1 VSELTATATLV
12 RFLLRRDRV
21 RIAVW
26 IVAIG
31 ALMLSTVA
39 SVAGI
44 YPTQASLDR
53 AAAAA
58 QDNAAVVALNG
69 PAIGLRTLGGRVAF
83 ESGSFG
89 LVLVALMSVLM
100 IGRNTRAEEES
111 GRVELVRAAVV
122 GRNAPMAAALIVVAA
137 MNVAV
142 GIVVALSLI
151 GQELPTYGSVVF
163 GASFTALGLVFA
175 GIALVAAQVTEN
187 TRVVYGVGGAL
198 LGLAFALRAIGD
210 SSDGTLSWLSPIGWV
225 QASRAYAG
233 ERWWPL
239 ALALVVAVALVA
251 GARALVARRDL
262 GAGLVAPRPGPPV
275 ASSRLTSP
283 VGLAFRLQR
292 GSLAG
297 WSAGLFFG
305 GLSYG
310 SLGDAIEDLVRDN
323 PALNDFFVAGGG
335 ASLTDSF
342 FGSAM
347 LIMALIGSG
356 YAIQSAQRLRGEEA
370 SQLVEPLLATAVS
383 RTAWVAGHLALALAG
398 SLVVLGAAGLGAGV
412 AFAVVSGDASQVPRL
427 FVAALVHAPAV
438 WVLVGVTVALFG
450 LVPRAVLAAWAGLAI
465 CLVIGMLAEVL
476 DLPGWLTAV
485 SPFEHTPQLPAA
497 DLTVGPLAIL
507 VAIAAGLV
515 GLGLAAFR
523 RRDLAY

>member
-1 VSELTATATLV
+1 VRELTATFALV
-12 RFLLRRDRV
+12 RFILRRDRV
-21 RIAVW
+21 RIIVW
-26 IVAIG
+26 IAAIG
-31 ALMLSTVA
+31 ALMLTTVA
-39 SVAGI
+39 SVKGI

-58 QDNAAVVALNG
+58 QDNAAVIALNG
-69 PAIGLRTLGGRVAF
+69 PPIGLRTLGGRVAF

-89 LVLVALMSVLM
+89 LVVVALMSVLM
-100 IGRNTRAEEES
+100 IGRHTRAEEES

-122 GRNAPMAAALIVVAA
+122 GRYAPMAAALVVVVA

-142 GIVVALSLI
+142 GVVVAVGLI
-151 GQELPTYGSVVF
+151 GQDLPAMGSVVF
-163 GASFTALGLVFA
+163 GVSFTALGLVFA
-175 GIALVAAQVTEN
+175 GTALVAAQVTEN

-198 LGLAFALRAIGD
+198 LGLAFALRAVGD
-210 SSDGTLSWLSPIGWV
+210 ASDGIVSWLSPIGWV

-239 ALALVVAVALVA
+239 ALALLVAVVLVA
-251 GARALVARRDL
+251 GACALVARRDL

-275 ASSRLTSP
+275 ASPRLAGP

-323 PALNDFFVAGGG
+323 PTLNDLFAAGGG

-342 FGSAM
+342 FGTA
-347 LIMALIGSG
+347 LLVLALIGSG

-370 SQLVEPLLATAVS
+370 AQLVEPLLATAIS
-383 RTAWVAGHLALALAG
+383 RRRWAAGHLTVALAG
-398 SLVVLGAAGLGAGV
+398 SLVVLGAAGLGAGL
-412 AFAVVSGDASQVPRL
+412 AFAVVSSDAAQVPRL
-427 FVAALVHAPAV
+427 LGAALVHTPAV
-438 WVLVGVTVALFG
+438 WVLVGLTVALFG
-450 LVPRAVLAAWAGLAI
+450 LVPRAALAAWAGLAV
-465 CLVIGMLAEVL
+465 CLVIGMIGDLL

-497 DLTVGPLAIL
+497 ELSIGPLAIL

-515 GLGLAAFR
+515 ALGLAAFR